1 MMIRATH
8 GAAAI
13 HSGRA
18 APATAAMLAC
28 LLMAG
33 SAMAQSA
40 APVPHIPGM
49 AMPAAEPTPPP
60 FYRELTFHVLIG
72 LIAATAGVLAHRAWS
87 RRRWRR
93 PPAGVMQEA
102 VLVVDLVA
110 STQLATHHG
119 GSLAMR
125 ARNLLEERTLAAA
138 RRQGVVFVENTGDG
152 CMMTF
157 PSVAAALQSAVAL
170 LRDLRDRPPDLAP
183 GPHLDV
189 RAGVAYGEILL
200 DSRGGRH
207 GAAINKAFRL
217 MGVPSDAF
225 VGVEG
230 EERLKEIPERNR
242 IFVDE
247 EAANESASGD
257 VALRQVGVCRL
268 KGFTGFHRV
277 YELPWNGT

>member
-1 MMIRATH
+1 MTRTAAAQGDH
-8 GAAAI
+8 GALV
-13 HSGRA
+13 
-18 APATAAMLAC
+18 TAVMLSC
-28 LLMAG
+28 LLVAG
-33 SAMAQSA
+33 HVTAQSA
-40 APVPHIPGM
+40 APAPHIPGM
-49 AMPAAEPTPPP
+49 AMAGAEPTPPP
-60 FYRELTFHVLIG
+60 FYREWTFHVLIG
-72 LIAATAGVLAHRAWS
+72 LIAATAGVFAHRTWS

-102 VLVVDLVA
+102 VLVVDLIA

-125 ARNLLEERTLAAA
+125 ARNALEERTLAAA
-138 RRQGVVFVENTGDG
+138 RRQGAAFVENTGDG

-157 PSVAAALQSAVAL
+157 PSVAAAVQSAVAL

-183 GPHLDV
+183 GPPLDV
-189 RAGVAYGEILL
+189 RAGVTYGEILL

-225 VGVEG
+225 VAVEG
-230 EERLKEIPERNR
+230 EERLKAVPDRNR
-242 IFVDE
+242 IFLDE
-247 EAANESASGD
+247 EAANEPGSEG
-257 VALRQVGVCRL
+257 VAPRQVGVCRL

-277 YELPWNGT
+277 YEMPWNGA

>member
-1 MMIRATH
+1 MTRATRE
-8 GAAAI
+8 AAAVQGD
-13 HSGRA
+13 HGVLV
-18 APATAAMLAC
+18 TTLMLAC
-28 LLMAG
+28 LLLAG
-33 SAMAQSA
+33 PVMAQSA

-60 FYRELTFHVLIG
+60 FYREWTFHVLIG
-72 LIAATAGVLAHRAWS
+72 LIAAAAGVLAHRTWS

-93 PPAGVMQEA
+93 PPAGMMQEA

-119 GSLAMR
+119 GGLAMR
-125 ARNLLEERTLAAA
+125 ARNALEERTLAAA
-138 RRQGVVFVENTGDG
+138 RPQGVVFVENTGDG

-157 PSVAAALQSAVAL
+157 SSVSAAVRCAVAL

-183 GPHLDV
+183 GPPLDI

-207 GAAINKAFRL
+207 GATINKAFRL
-217 MGVPSDAF
+217 MGVSSDAF
-225 VGVEG
+225 VAVEG
-230 EERLKEIPERNR
+230 EGRLQEISDRNR
-242 IFVDE
+242 VFLDE
-247 EAANESASGD
+247 EAANEPGLGD
-257 VALRQVGVCRL
+257 ITPRQVGVCRL

-277 YELPWNGT
+277 YEMPWNGA